1 MSFYVISDK
10 DTLLGFNLV
19 GVSGKAVST
28 AEEAREAF
36 GLAVSEK
43 KAKILIITE
52 KTAELIHR
60 EVRQQMM
67 RMTFPLV
74 VEIPDRG
81 GPLPGKKSVSEKI
94 TEAIG
99 VRI

>member
-28 AEEAREAF
+28 VEEARDEFARV
-36 GLAVSEK
+36 VSEK
-43 KAKILIITE
+43 KAKILVITE
-52 KTAELIHR
+52 KTAELIRR

-67 RMTFPLV
+67 RMTFPFV
-74 VEIPDRG
+74 VEIPDRS
-81 GPLPGKKSVSEKI
+81 GPLPGKKSVSEMI

>member
-1 MSFYVISDK
+1 MNFYVIGDK

-28 AEEAREAF
+28 VEEAREEF
-36 GLAVSEK
+36 GRVISEK
-43 KAKILIITE
+43 KARILVITE
-52 KTAELIHR
+52 KTAELIRR
-60 EVRQQMM
+60 EVQQQMLQ
-67 RMTFPLV
+67 MTFPLV
-74 VEIPDRG
+74 VEIPDRS
-81 GPLPGKKSVSEKI
+81 GPLPGKKSISQTI